1 VKLLLSPI
9 SLTNRASSEENV
21 VESTRMQLKKL
32 KKTAVDVIS
41 DYLRFLWRHIL
52 ERLRIRL
59 TAPVLD
65 NMAFKIVLTVPAI
78 WDHNAQQQMITAAT
92 RAGMLDYRLCGKT
105 EINLLAELEAVALAT
120 HFDSWEKLNLGVKVG
135 PLPDYTYMNCHLT

>member
-1 VKLLLSPI
+1 MI
-9 SLTNRASSEENV
+9 SSEENV
-21 VESTRMQLKKL
+21 VESTRMQLKRL

-59 TAPVLD
+59 TAPALD

-78 WDHNAQQQMITAAT
+78 WDHNSQQQMITAVT

-105 EINLLAELEAVALAT
+105 EISLLAEPEAVALAT
-120 HFDSWEKLNLGVKVG
+120 NFDFRETPNPGVKVG
-135 PLPDYTYMNCHLT
+135 LVPDFAYVNCHLT